1 MSTLKVDGIRS
12 NSASSDAIT
21 LASDGTCTANITNN
35 LSNRRLT
42 INGDMRIVQR
52 GTVTGVQAGYGGLNR
67 FKFDSNHSVV
77 TMSQSTDVPT
87 GQGFVKS
94 LKLDVTTAGG
104 ISNANTYTQ
113 IDHRIEGQDLQSLCY
128 GTSNAKTTKLTF
140 WIKSPK
146 TGTHWV
152 RLYSS
157 EIGNKFNSKKYT
169 VTAANTW
176 QKVTLTFGGYTS
188 QGFDND
194 NSIGLRISWYFGQ
207 GSDFTSGTDADG
219 DEWLTWHNN
228 NAAVGQVNCFDS
240 TSNDIYLTG
249 VQFEVGDHATD
260 FEHRSYGDELARCQ
274 RYYYLH
280 AEGNNQIIGTATLY
294 QANDIFL
301 VIAPKVTM
309 RGTPTIDQATGTNYY
324 KAYNAES
331 TDQFDSFGSTW
342 NITEN
347 TLTLNASS
355 GQGVSLSG
363 SGNSVMIITNNSG
376 AKLGFSAEL

>member
-35 LSNRRLT
+35 LSNRNLV
-42 INGDMRIVQR
+42 INGAMQVAQR
-52 GTVTGVQAGYGGLNR
+52 GTVTGVQDGYGGPDR
-67 FKFDSNHSVV
+67 FKFDSNHSAV

-113 IDHRIEGQDLQSLCY
+113 IDHRIEGQNLQSLCY

-157 EIGNKFNSKKYT
+157 ELGNKFNSKKYT
-169 VTAANTW
+169 VTTANTW

-188 QGFDND
+188 QGFNND

-207 GSDFTSGTDADG
+207 GSDYTSGADADG

-228 NAAVGQVNCFDS
+228 NNAVGQVNCFDS
-240 TSNDIYLTG
+240 TDNDIYLTG

-260 FEHRSYGDELARCQ
+260 FEHRSYAQELALSQ
-274 RYYYLH
+274 RYYYITDPTSDNFSGGGGLFMYDSGDNS
-280 AEGNNQIIGTATLY
+280 EGYGSLTFAQTMRA
-294 QANDIFL
+294 
-301 VIAPKVTM
+301 APTVVLRDNAGNTDGKVTQH
-309 RGTPTIDQATGTNYY
+309 GNAHNIAATANYI
-324 KAYNAES
+324 N
-331 TDQFDSFGSTW
+331 
-342 NITEN
+342 EN
-347 TLTLNASS
+347 GFCRIQKSS
-355 GQGVSLSG
+355 GNFTTGAG
-363 SGNSVMIITNNSG
+363 CPIICGCT
-376 AKLGFSAEL
+376 ADAEL

>member
-35 LSNRRLT
+35 LSNRNLV
-42 INGDMRIVQR
+42 INGAMQVAQR
-52 GTVTGVQAGYGGLNR
+52 GTVTGVSSGYGGPDR
-67 FKFDSNHSVV
+67 FKFQSNHSAV

-87 GQGFVKS
+87 GEGFVKS

-104 ISNANTYTQ
+104 ISNANTYTE
-113 IDHRIEGQDLQSLCY
+113 IDYFFEGQDLQSLCY
-128 GTSNAKTTKLTF
+128 GTSNAKSITLTF

-146 TGTHWV
+146 TGTHWI

-157 EIGNKFNSKKYT
+157 EIGNKFNAKKYT

-194 NSIGLRISWYFGQ
+194 NTDGMRVSWYFGQ
-207 GSDFTSGTDADG
+207 GSDYTSGTDADA
-219 DEWLTWHNN
+219 DEWIAWHNN

-249 VQFEVGDHATD
+249 VQLEVGSTATD
-260 FEHRSYGDELARCQ
+260 FEHRSYGQELALCQ
-274 RYYYLH
+274 RYFH
-280 AEGNNQIIGTATLY
+280 KWSASDGNSAYMCMAPAYSGDTDRMDVIY
-294 QANDIFL
+294 QL
-301 VIAPKVTM
+301 PVQM
-309 RGTPTIDQATGTNYY
+309 RASPSF
-324 KAYNAES
+324 S
-331 TDQFDSFGSTW
+331 T
-342 NITEN
+342 
-347 TLTLNASS
+347 
-355 GQGVSLSG
+355 
-363 SGNSVMIITNNSG
+363 SGNSRYVESNSVKSISNLALNRSHVRTMYLRADSSSLTAGRGGEFGANNDSSFQCS
-376 AKLGFSAEL
+376 FSAEL